1 MSFSKT
7 SETNQFQ
14 ELRSVGLGTHKFNYP
29 PINVEIIGKVGLS
42 SVAGKTYEAIV
53 QPIVRGEITSV
64 NLTNKGVG
72 YGASEVINFNRTPDV
87 SLNSGRD
94 AVITPVVANGK
105 IVDVN
110 YNFFDFDLTQSKT
123 IVFDKKKF
131 KERVI
136 ITITTENI
144 PDGTRIDFQINPK
157 TSMGITVGSGTISNN
172 VCSIVM
178 ENDFMVNMTSQK
190 QINYFY
196 FKVGTNIKFKNTYP
210 WMDYVV
216 AK

>member
-1 MSFSKT
+1 
-7 SETNQFQ
+7 
-14 ELRSVGLGTHKFNYP
+14 
-29 PINVEIIGKVGLS
+29 
-42 SVAGKTYEAIV
+42 
-53 QPIVRGEITSV
+53 RGESGYYIALEQADGDFELQTRYKININNDLYKEGDEFSPYSIPSTV
-64 NLTNKGVG
+64 SRSGVPSG
-72 YGASEVINFNRTPDV
+72 IKLHNIRKTERNTMMFDV
-87 SLNSGRD
+87 EFLDN
-94 AVITPVVANGK
+94 PNGK